1 MYVYHELCTACAFS
15 DGCPK
20 GLRYSVKKKVVMT
33 HSTHTCVC
41 VQAIRVVCR
50 SFLYSI
56 HQSTGLKG
64 IMKRLWTM
72 SWDLELCVYPTMYG
86 KNDLS
91 TACAFSDG
99 CPKELRYS
107 VKKKVVMTHITYTW
121 YVYKQYELSAGHF
134 YILFIKVRA

>member
-1 MYVYHELCTACAFS
+1 
-15 DGCPK
+15 
-20 GLRYSVKKKVVMT
+20 MT

-72 SWDLELCVYPTMYG
+72 SWDLELCVSPTMYVY
-86 KNDLS
+86 DELC

-99 CPKELRYS
+99 CPKGLRYS
-107 VKKKVVMTHITYTW
+107 VKKKVVVTDCIHKCVCIQVIRVVCRPFLYSIHQSTGLKGIMKRLWTMSW
-121 YVYKQYELSAGHF
+121 DLELCVSPTM
-134 YILFIKVRA
+134 YDKNEL